1 MSDLRNIW
9 LTFKRAN
16 SLEEGP
22 IDFVNQIRR
31 YSGLGMEDRTE
42 EEFKRTIEFQGFLD
56 GYEGNP
62 HKHKGPR
69 GSPEQKAA
77 EVIENILSRADDR
90 IGDLVSSI
98 VNENKGVQD
107 NLRRVAVE
115 ISKTSYRTRYGE
127 QYSLGVASRGL
138 VL

>member
-1 MSDLRNIW
+1 
-9 LTFKRAN
+9 
-16 SLEEGP
+16 
-22 IDFVNQIRR
+22 
-31 YSGLGMEDRTE
+31 MEDKTE
-42 EEFKRTIEFQGFLD
+42 EEFRRKGEFQGFLD
-56 GYEGNP
+56 GFEGNS
-62 HKHKGPR
+62 HKHRGPR

-77 EVIENILSRADDR
+77 EVIESILSRVDDR
-90 IGDLVSSI
+90 IGELVSSI

-107 NLRRVAVE
+107 DLRRVAVE